1 MTLFTANGFPF
12 VAHGSILT
20 ILTRC
25 LLPRL
30 ITAVTELADDLY
42 YNCPPGICI
51 CRPPNPENWR
61 VRRNMS
67 TLGFRDLGALI
78 QVNEYSMF
86 DEIDDSLRI
95 EHGG

>member
-1 MTLFTANGFPF
+1 
-12 VAHGSILT
+12 
-20 ILTRC
+20 
-25 LLPRL
+25 
-30 ITAVTELADDLY
+30 
-42 YNCPPGICI
+42 
-51 CRPPNPENWR
+51 
-61 VRRNMS
+61 MS